1 MMVASSVSTDKG
13 SGGKDVHPTEPPLVR
28 VQSADAEDALAH
40 EISMLDVALALG
52 RGRAINCVA
61 ICGLLTEC
69 LEDVSFAIL
78 TMLYSF
84 ALLLGFLF
92 LFVSVLGFKIDQ
104 SC

>member
-1 MMVASSVSTDKG
+1 V
-13 SGGKDVHPTEPPLVR
+13 
-28 VQSADAEDALAH
+28 
-40 EISMLDVALALG
+40 LDVALASG
-52 RGRAINCVA
+52 CRGAINRDVV
-61 ICGLLTEC
+61 CGLLTEC

-78 TMLYSF
+78 AMLYSF

>member
-1 MMVASSVSTDKG
+1 V
-13 SGGKDVHPTEPPLVR
+13 
-28 VQSADAEDALAH
+28 
-40 EISMLDVALALG
+40 LDVALASG
-52 RGRAINCVA
+52 CGGAINRDVV
-61 ICGLLTEC
+61 CGLLTEC

-78 TMLYSF
+78 AMLYSF